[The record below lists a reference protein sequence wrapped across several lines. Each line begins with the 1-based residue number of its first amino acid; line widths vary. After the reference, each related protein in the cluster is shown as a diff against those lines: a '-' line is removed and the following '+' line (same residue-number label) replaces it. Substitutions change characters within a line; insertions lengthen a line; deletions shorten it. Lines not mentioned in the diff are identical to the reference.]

1 VIAIARIVCF
11 LARFPPEHAC
21 PLCGAASRAPVGA
34 PYVGTVG
41 VLRWKRSFE
50 ERLHRCGE
58 GHVYS
63 VRVERGRGGENV
75 AVDAWES
82 VDEWM
87 QARTGAEPFRRPPG
101 L

>member
-1 VIAIARIVCF
+1 MTTR
-11 LARFPPEHAC
+11 PC
-21 PLCGAASRAPVGA
+21 PVCGAASQAPIGA

-41 VLRWKRSFE
+41 VFRWKRSFD

-63 VRVERGRGGENV
+63 VRVERGRSGETV
-75 AVDAWES
+75 AVAPWES
-82 VDEWM
+82 LDEWI
-87 QARTGAEPFRRPPG
+87 QARTGGEPSRRPPG